1 MKASL
6 SLTNISVGIRALLA
20 IGLCSLNLGLSIP
33 QGAKGRF
40 PEGISA
46 RRLTAVGRF
55 ETDVSAITA
64 PLALAGP
71 SLASLE
77 PLFERLA

>member
-1 MKASL
+1 MEGTRDHLTPLYALTRNKALARWVVNRHSNDRFL
-6 SLTNISVGIRALLA
+6 VGIF
-20 IGLCSLNLGLSIP
+20 
-33 QGAKGRF
+33 QGWT
-40 PEGISA
+40 SA
-46 RRLTAVGRF
+46 FGRF